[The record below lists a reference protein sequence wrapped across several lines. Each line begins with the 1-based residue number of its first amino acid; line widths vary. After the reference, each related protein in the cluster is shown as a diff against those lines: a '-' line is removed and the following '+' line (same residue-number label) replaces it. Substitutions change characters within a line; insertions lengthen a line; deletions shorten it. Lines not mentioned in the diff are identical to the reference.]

1 MRRGGRATSVSGKRP
16 ATSSE
21 ASSVYVAGSL
31 DEVREEWVRL
41 AEESRNIFSTW
52 EWASTWWHRY
62 GEAQQ
67 PLVAACLEGQ
77 HAVALLPLYVWSRR
91 SARIARFIGHGPA
104 DQLGPVCGTTARTTA
119 ADGLRRVAEREGIDL
134 ILAEL
139 LPGGEGW
146 REALGQDPILVE
158 SSPALSLDGG
168 WLAYL
173 AQRSGNL
180 RQQIR
185 RRERQLHSRHAVRFR
200 LTTSPSRL
208 QDDLTLLFA
217 LHGARWGTRSA
228 FSRFEPFHRDFA
240 AVALERGWLRLWFLE
255 LDERPAAAWY
265 GFRFAGV
272 ESYYQAGRDVALRE
286 ESVGFVLL
294 AHSIREAAEEGMHE
308 YRLLRGAESFKL
320 RFADGDPGLETFG
333 LARGI
338 RGRAARA
345 GATVGLRSAGARAAL
360 RRIAGRS
367 EH

>member
-1 MRRGGRATSVSGKRP
+1 LTNGERLAVSS
-16 ATSSE
+16 A
-21 ASSVYVAGSL
+21 ASRVYLASSL
-31 DEVREEWVRL
+31 DELREEWVRL
-41 AEESRNIFSTW
+41 AHESRNLFSTW

-62 GEAQQ
+62 GGAQRL
-67 PLVAACLEGQ
+67 LVAACLEGHQ
-77 HAVALLPLYVWSRR
+77 AVALLPLYVWSQRPMH
-91 SARIARFIGHGPA
+91 IARFIGHGPA
-104 DQLGPVCGTTARTTA
+104 DQLGPVCGKTAHATA
-119 ADGLRRVAEREGIDL
+119 ADGLRHVAEKEGIDL
-134 ILAEL
+134 VLAEL
-139 LPGGEGW
+139 LPGGERW
-146 REALGQDPILVE
+146 SEALGQEPILLE
-158 SSPALSLDGG
+158 SSPTISLDGG

-173 AQRSGNL
+173 GQRSGNL

-185 RRERQLHSRHAVRFR
+185 RRERHLHRRHAVRFR
-200 LTTSPSRL
+200 LATSPNRL

-217 LHGARWGTRSA
+217 LHRARWGARSA

-272 ESYYQAGRDVALRE
+272 ESYYQAGRDVSLRE

-294 AHSIREAAEEGMHE
+294 AHSIREAAEEGMRE

-338 RGRAARA
+338 RGRTARA
-345 GATVGLRSAGARAAL
+345 AAAVGLRSAGARAAL
-360 RRIAGRS
+360 RRLSGRP